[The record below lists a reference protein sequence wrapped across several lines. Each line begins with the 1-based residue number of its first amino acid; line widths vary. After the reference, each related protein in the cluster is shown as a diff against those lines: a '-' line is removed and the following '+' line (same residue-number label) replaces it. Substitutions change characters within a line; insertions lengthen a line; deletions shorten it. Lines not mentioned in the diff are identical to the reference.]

1 MDIDEKY
8 FEENALVL
16 LDSTRDLQDL
26 ESVDFAKLRKSY
38 DVLLV
43 VDENGLETKWHFDV
57 ADCMMLENLDFS
69 YLEKNMPE
77 DDLEFLDG
85 PEK

>member
-26 ESVDFAKLRKSY
+26 ESVDFARLRKSY
-38 DVLLV
+38 DVLLA
-43 VDENGLETKWHFDV
+43 VDENGLETKWYFDV

-85 PEK
+85 P